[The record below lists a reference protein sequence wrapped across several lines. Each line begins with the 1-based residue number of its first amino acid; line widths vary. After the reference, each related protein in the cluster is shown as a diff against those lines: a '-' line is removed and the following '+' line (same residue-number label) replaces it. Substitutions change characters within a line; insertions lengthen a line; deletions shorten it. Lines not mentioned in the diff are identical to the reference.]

1 MATATFSA
9 PQAFIVI
16 DGEVAGF
23 MRNVNFTENI
33 NRADVQGL
41 GSETSVEVPVTKI
54 QCSLSAGFYFIN
66 FDTPIMKRILN
77 RDTTVEGFKQ
87 SLSLGN
93 FPTQIVV
100 YKKTI
105 ETQDEST
112 KIVTSIAKDGQK
124 IAKITDFFIESQSF
138 ELSEGGLAGSNISGR
153 YLTPITV

>member
-9 PQAFIVI
+9 PQAFIVM
-16 DGEVAGF
+16 DGEVAGY
-23 MRNVNFTENI
+23 MRNINFTENI

-41 GSETSVEVPVTKI
+41 GSETSIEVPVVKI
-54 QCSLSAGFYFIN
+54 QCSLSAGFYFIDFN
-66 FDTPIMKRILN
+66 SPVMKKILN
-77 RDTTVEGFKQ
+77 RGTTVENFKQ

-105 ETQDEST
+105 AVQDEAT
-112 KIVTSIAKDGQK
+112 KLVTSIAKDGQK
-124 IAKITDFFIESQSF
+124 IVKVADFFIESQSF
-138 ELSEGGLAGSNISGR
+138 ELSEGGIAGSNISGR